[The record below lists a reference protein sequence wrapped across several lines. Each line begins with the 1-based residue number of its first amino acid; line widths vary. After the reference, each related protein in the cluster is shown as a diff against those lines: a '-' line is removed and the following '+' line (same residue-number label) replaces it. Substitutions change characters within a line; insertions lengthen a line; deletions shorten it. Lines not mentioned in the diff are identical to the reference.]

1 MCSRARMMI
10 LTAITLLAQLT
21 TSTELRGEELM
32 RALQS
37 GGYTILV
44 RHARTDR
51 NAPTKETPGS
61 MPVLRADQRNLTA
74 DGERD
79 VKLMHDV
86 VEKYKIPIGEVIT
99 SPMYRCRETADAF
112 GPASVTMVLRKFPTG
127 AETQALVAAAP
138 KPGTN
143 RVLVTHH
150 FVIENHVPG
159 VTPGMIGE
167 SEAAVVRPTGD
178 GKVELVGKIAL
189 ADWSALAG
197 SPTAETPKVETRT
210 IAIHGTPPATA
221 AGPVEIPVTRPG
233 KLAAAYIAAFN
244 SGDAARMRAFI
255 ESSMLV
261 LPDRPIEARLQT
273 YGTLFEDHGVLAVTG
288 LQSAT
293 DDAVALQVRS
303 KRGDIIVTVTAS
315 STQTGRAQSVTF
327 AVPGGGH
334 G

>member
-1 MCSRARMMI
+1 
-10 LTAITLLAQLT
+10 
-21 TSTELRGEELM
+21 
-32 RALQS
+32 
-37 GGYTILV
+37 
-44 RHARTDR
+44 
-51 NAPTKETPGS
+51 

-74 DGERD
+74 EGERD
-79 VKLMHDV
+79 VKLMHDA

-127 AETQALVAAAP
+127 AETQALVSAAP

-150 FVIENHVPG
+150 YDIENHVPG

-189 ADWSALAG
+189 RDWEKLAG
-197 SPTAETPKVETRT
+197 VASQPK
-210 IAIHGTPPATA
+210 GDPA
-221 AGPVEIPVTRPG
+221 
-233 KLAAAYIAAFN
+233 KLAADYIAAFN
-244 SGDAARMRAFI
+244 SGDAAKMRAFI
-255 ESSMLV
+255 ESSMIV
-261 LPDRPIEARLQT
+261 SPDRPIEARLQT
-273 YGTLFEDHGVLAVTG
+273 YAKLFEDYGALTVTG
-288 LQSAT
+288 TQSKT
-293 DDAVALQVRS
+293 DEAVALQVRS

-315 STQTGRAQSVTF
+315 AQQPNRAQSVTF
-327 AVPGGGH
+327 GVLGGSH

>member
-1 MCSRARMMI
+1 MMI

-21 TSTELRGEELM
+21 SSTQLSGEELM

-51 NAPTKETPGS
+51 NIPVKETPGTI
-61 MPVLRADQRNLTA
+61 PPLRADQRNLTA

-112 GPASVTMVLRKFPTG
+112 GPASVTMVLRKFPTDQ
-127 AETQALVAAAP
+127 ETQALVSAAP
-138 KPGTN
+138 KQGTN

-159 VTPGMIGE
+159 VTPGFIAE

-189 ADWSALAG
+189 GDWAKLAG
-197 SPTAETPKVETRT
+197 VASPDKPK
-210 IAIHGTPPATA
+210 GDPA
-221 AGPVEIPVTRPG
+221 
-233 KLAAAYIAAFN
+233 KLAADYIAAFN
-244 SGDAARMRAFI
+244 SGDAAKMRAFI
-255 ESSMLV
+255 ESSMIAS
-261 LPDRPIEARLQT
+261 PDRPIEARLQT
-273 YGTLFEDHGVLAVTG
+273 YAKLFEDYGALTVTG
-288 LQSAT
+288 THSKT

-315 STQTGRAQSVTF
+315 SQQPNRAQSVTF
-327 AVPGGGH
+327 GVLGGGH